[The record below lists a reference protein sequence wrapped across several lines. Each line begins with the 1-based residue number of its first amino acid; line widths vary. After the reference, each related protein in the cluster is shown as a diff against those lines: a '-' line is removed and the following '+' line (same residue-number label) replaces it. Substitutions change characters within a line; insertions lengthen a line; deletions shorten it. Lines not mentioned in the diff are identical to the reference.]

1 MNVPLGPRRFGPGQ
15 VISLSF
21 LFLAFSL
28 GLPAAEEPPAPVV
41 AAPTANAA
49 PAPAAAGAT
58 PEAVAPTNVAAST
71 AELRAAQEAIEQLRR
86 ELEHNAARNADA
98 ITAGLSVIEPALTR
112 QLEAVRS
119 SNQTILLVAG
129 LFAGVAVLGLLVIS
143 LILMRAIGRFSE
155 LAVISSSRAHLLGM
169 GQGELEMTPARSG
182 VAGQVSGRFHGALEQ
197 LQRRIQELEQSLQA
211 ASAEHP
217 LVPAPPPTALAMPSP
232 PEPGAEATNIQPLLS
247 SPAPT
252 GSAAAGSPASPSR
265 ASVLLGKGQALLNL
279 DAADQALACFEEA
292 LTLEPGNAEALVKK
306 GMALEKLQDWEQAL
320 ECYNRAI
327 ASDNTLTVAYLYR
340 GGVCNRL
347 QRYRE
352 ALESYEQALRTEKKV
367 RAS

>member
-28 GLPAAEEPPAPVV
+28 GLPAADEPPAPA
-41 AAPTANAA
+41 AAPAPAPAANAA
-49 PAPAAAGAT
+49 PAPTAAT
-58 PEAVAPTNVAAST
+58 PEAVATTNVAAST

-169 GQGELEMTPARSG
+169 GQGELEMAPGRSG
-182 VAGQVSGRFHGALEQ
+182 MAGQVSGRFHGALEQ

-217 LVPAPPPTALAMPSP
+217 LVPAPSPTALAMPSN
-232 PEPGAEATNIQPLLS
+232 PEPEATNIQPLLS
-247 SPAPT
+247 TPAPT
-252 GSAAAGSPASPSR
+252 GSAAAGSAASPSR